1 MTRPAP
7 LEAEIATPPIRV
19 RGRSLMALIVAPEP
33 KLGPWLAALDEQI
46 GRSTQFFAD
55 RPVVVNLA
63 ALTGEAAEAGVLDEL
78 AGQLAGRGLN
88 IIGVEGVERAQLEG
102 TRWAQAWLLG
112 ATSRDRLVLV
122 PDDPPPAEASA
133 DAQTPEAEPEPPPQ
147 THLMV
152 DRPVRSGQSIIF
164 EAGDVTVLASV
175 ASGAEIIAGG
185 SIHIYGAL
193 RGRAVAG
200 VQGNPA
206 ARIFCRRL
214 FAELLAI
221 DGLYRTAEHWG
232 EGLHGRP
239 AQAWLEGESVRL
251 AALE

>member
-1 MTRPAP
+1 
-7 LEAEIATPPIRV
+7 
-19 RGRSLMALIVAPEP
+19 MALIVAPEP
-33 KLGPWLAALDEQI
+33 PLGPWLAALDEQM
-46 GRSTQFFAD
+46 GRSKQFFAD
-55 RPVVVNLA
+55 RPVVINLA
-63 ALTGEAAEAGVLDEL
+63 ALQDQAAVESGFLDEL

-88 IIGVEGVERAQLEG
+88 IIGVEGLERAQLEG
-102 TRWAQAWLLG
+102 TRWAQAWVLG

-122 PDDPPPAEASA
+122 PDDPPPVDPSA
-133 DAQTPEAEPEPPPQ
+133 DRPADAPIMEPEPEPPTQ
-147 THLMV
+147 THLIV

>member
-1 MTRPAP
+1 
-7 LEAEIATPPIRV
+7 
-19 RGRSLMALIVAPEP
+19 MALIVAPEP
-33 KLGPWLAALDEQI
+33 PLTPWLAALDEQI
-46 GRSTQFFAD
+46 SRSRQFFAD

-63 ALTGEAAEAGVLDEL
+63 GFTDPASLDLALLDDL
-78 AGQLAGRGLN
+78 TTRGLN
-88 IIGVEGVERAQLEG
+88 IIGVEGLDRDRLAG
-102 TRWAQAWLLG
+102 SRWAQAWVLG

-122 PDDPPPAEASA
+122 PDDPPPA
-133 DAQTPEAEPEPPPQ
+133 DAPEPAPEPEPLAQ
-147 THLMV
+147 THLIV

-239 AQAWLEGESVRL
+239 AQAWLDGESVRL

>member
-1 MTRPAP
+1 
-7 LEAEIATPPIRV
+7 
-19 RGRSLMALIVAPEP
+19 MALIVAPEP
-33 KLGPWLAALDEQI
+33 PLEPWLAALDEQI
-46 GRSTQFFAD
+46 SRSTQFFAD

-63 ALTGEAAEAGVLDEL
+63 AVQDEAAASAAFLDML
-78 AGQLAGRGLN
+78 AGQLAERGLN
-88 IIGVEGVERAQLEG
+88 IIGVEGVDRARLQG

-122 PDDPPPAEASA
+122 PDDPPPA
-133 DAQTPEAEPEPPPQ
+133 DAPAPVAEPDPPAQ
-147 THLMV
+147 THLIV

>member
-1 MTRPAP
+1 
-7 LEAEIATPPIRV
+7 
-19 RGRSLMALIVAPEP
+19 MALIVAPEP
-33 KLGPWLAALDEQI
+33 PLAPWLAALDEQI
-46 GRSTQFFAD
+46 ARSRQFFVD

-63 ALTGEAAEAGVLDEL
+63 AVQDQVGAPLEFLEHLTT
-78 AGQLAGRGLN
+78 RGLN
-88 IIGVEGVERAQLEG
+88 IIGMEGIDRAVLEG
-102 TRWAQAWLLG
+102 SRWAQAWVLG

-122 PDDPPPAEASA
+122 PDDPPPA
-133 DAQTPEAEPEPPPQ
+133 DAPEPVPETEPPAQ
-147 THLMV
+147 THLIV
-152 DRPVRSGQSIIF
+152 ERPVRSGQSIIF
-164 EAGDVTVLASV
+164 EAGDVTVLGSV

-200 VQGNPA
+200 VQGNQA

-239 AQAWLEGESVRL
+239 AQAWLDGESVRL

>member
-1 MTRPAP
+1 
-7 LEAEIATPPIRV
+7 
-19 RGRSLMALIVAPEP
+19 MALIVAPEP
-33 KLGPWLAALDEQI
+33 PLEPWLAALDEQM
-46 GRSTQFFAD
+46 GRSKQFFAD

-63 ALTGEAAEAGVLDEL
+63 ALQDQAVAEAGVLDEL

-88 IIGVEGVERAQLEG
+88 IIGVEGIECAQLEG

-112 ATSRDRLVLV
+112 PTSRDRLVLV

-133 DAQTPEAEPEPPPQ
+133 DAPAPEAEPEPPAQ
-147 THLMV
+147 THLIV

>member
-1 MTRPAP
+1 VTRPAP
-7 LEAEIATPPIRV
+7 LDAEIATPPIRV

-33 KLGPWLAALDEQI
+33 PLAPWLAALDEQI
-46 GRSTQFFAD
+46 SRSRQFFAD

-63 ALTGEAAEAGVLDEL
+63 VVQDQAGAPLEFLDHLTT
-78 AGQLAGRGLN
+78 RGLN
-88 IIGVEGVERAQLEG
+88 IIGVEGIDRALLEG
-102 TRWAQAWLLG
+102 SRWAQAWVLG

-122 PDDPPPAEASA
+122 PDDPAPA
-133 DAQTPEAEPEPPPQ
+133 DAPEPVSEPEPPAQ
-147 THLMV
+147 THLIV

-200 VQGNPA
+200 VQGNQA
-206 ARIFCRRL
+206 ARIFFGRG
-214 FAELLAI
+214 FGVGAGGELA
-221 DGLYRTAEHWG
+221 T
-232 EGLHGRP
+232 
-239 AQAWLEGESVRL
+239 
-251 AALE
+251 

>member
-1 MTRPAP
+1 
-7 LEAEIATPPIRV
+7 
-19 RGRSLMALIVAPEP
+19 MALIVAPEP
-33 KLGPWLAALDEQI
+33 PLTPWLAALDEQI
-46 GRSTQFFAD
+46 SRSRQFFAD

-63 ALTGEAAEAGVLDEL
+63 AFTDPASLDLALLDDLTT
-78 AGQLAGRGLN
+78 RGLN
-88 IIGVEGVERAQLEG
+88 IIGVEGLDRDRLVG
-102 TRWAQAWLLG
+102 SRWSQAWVLG

-122 PDDPPPAEASA
+122 PDDPPPA
-133 DAQTPEAEPEPPPQ
+133 DAPEPAAEPEKLAQ
-147 THLMV
+147 THLIV

-221 DGLYRTAEHWG
+221 DGLYRTAEQWG

-239 AQAWLEGESVRL
+239 AQAWLDGESVRL